1 MIEVNEGAAAKP
13 MPHIADLLAGAFGSL
28 RSAIKARSLP
38 GLRPSHYRVMSLIP
52 PEGLRLT
59 DLAERAAITKA
70 GIGQF
75 MNYLQREG
83 YVGLSADPADK
94 RAKIVTLTA
103 AGSAAV
109 DLSLQIIADTE
120 AGWSEAL
127 GAERYGELRRAL
139 FDIASLPR
147 ENGKPEAVIA
157 S

>member
-1 MIEVNEGAAAKP
+1 
-13 MPHIADLLAGAFGSL
+13 
-28 RSAIKARSLP
+28 
-38 GLRPSHYRVMSLIP
+38 
-52 PEGLRLT
+52 
-59 DLAERAAITKA
+59 
-70 GIGQF
+70 
-75 MNYLQREG
+75 
-83 YVGLSADPADK
+83 
-94 RAKIVTLTA
+94 VTLTA

-139 FDIASLPR
+139 SDIASLPR